1 MGTFLRSIDRIL
13 LSTDTFNPEKITGA
27 KVGSDFDNI
36 TTSIENGGNN
46 IIYIMMMCGGFLV
59 AIGLGVAFIKI
70 MAGGS
75 ATKSEA
81 KGQLLWIV
89 AAGIGVFATVG
100 IVGILYSIGNG
111 LFG

>member
-13 LSTDTFNPEKITGA
+13 LSMGTFDPSTITGA
-27 KVGSDFDNI
+27 KSGSDFDNI

-46 IIYIMMMCGGFLV
+46 IIYIMMMVGGFIA

-75 ATKSEA
+75 VTKSEA
-81 KGQLLWIV
+81 KSQLLWIIG
-89 AAGIGVFATVG
+89 AGIGIFAVVG
-100 IVGILYSIGNG
+100 IVGVLYSIGSG